1 MIYAYQPEALVTAWM
16 CGWCLKGAVLWGHPY
31 PLGSAATTRPVV
43 SGLSQMYRTPR
54 WCPRTGW
61 CVENA
66 HIWCQKGSTEVEVCE
81 RKGAPAGG
89 VCFSLTQA
97 SEARRVFK
105 SADWTPAPLGSAP
118 QLISLPSHSLWGWKP
133 MARRRRPSF

>member
-1 MIYAYQPEALVTAWM
+1 M
-16 CGWCLKGAVLWGHPY
+16 C
-31 PLGSAATTRPVV
+31 
-43 SGLSQMYRTPR
+43 RTPR

-81 RKGAPAGG
+81 RKGAPAGR
-89 VCFSLTQA
+89 VCFTLTQA

-105 SADWTPAPLGSAP
+105 SADCSPGICSSTDILAFPQPVGVETNGQKEEALFLSLGKWDQTLGLSFIIFSWVGCWASLVAWPAV
-118 QLISLPSHSLWGWKP
+118 WETWV
-133 MARRRRPSF
+133 